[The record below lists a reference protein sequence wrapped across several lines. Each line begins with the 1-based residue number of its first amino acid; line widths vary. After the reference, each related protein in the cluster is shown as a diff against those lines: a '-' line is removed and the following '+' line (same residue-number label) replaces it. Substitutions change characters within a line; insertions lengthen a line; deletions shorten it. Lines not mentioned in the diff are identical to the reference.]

1 MMVDYVHLLMF
12 LVFVLVH
19 LPNKCALSTNHG
31 HGAACVSLD
40 AFFTLSKLK
49 KGCSADSGLRIL
61 WTLDALPQV
70 QTSKNQMP
78 VYTVCV
84 CVCSLLL
91 GFSSRWK
98 TFPFWQ
104 HHCSKLS
111 SSYSKCSLYFHHSND
126 SGSLFSSM
134 RHSVSWCLPLFQL
147 YLRGRLLETHFFHPL
162 QDPYRARSNFNTMLG
177 SMIWWMLTGH
187 WQIWSPLV
195 NKMPHRVR
203 ATQTGALYIFEKRGF
218 LVCLTHNEVK
228 PELRM

>member
-1 MMVDYVHLLMF
+1 MKGIFFDGSFSSFLFNLGLGININTSDLATPKTLDTTFISIGNMMVDYVHLLMF

-98 TFPFWQ
+98 TFPF
-104 HHCSKLS
+104 
-111 SSYSKCSLYFHHSND
+111 
-126 SGSLFSSM
+126 
-134 RHSVSWCLPLFQL
+134 
-147 YLRGRLLETHFFHPL
+147 
-162 QDPYRARSNFNTMLG
+162 
-177 SMIWWMLTGH
+177 
-187 WQIWSPLV
+187 
-195 NKMPHRVR
+195 
-203 ATQTGALYIFEKRGF
+203 
-218 LVCLTHNEVK
+218 
-228 PELRM
+228 